1 MKKSKISIIAMFVL
15 LAAFIILFIVF
26 FNVADG
32 FKGQYDVL
40 AKELASSKVKK
51 DPDLFALKT
60 AEQAAVNA
68 SYMICAV
75 LSYASSI
82 LAIASL
88 GIGLAV
94 SDKFKAA
101 EEKAAEDGLEV
112 LVKPGTGKK
121 AKAK

>member
-60 AEQAAVNA
+60 AEQAAVNT

-94 SDKFKAA
+94 SDKFKEA
-101 EEKAAEDGLEV
+101 EEKAAEDGREV

-121 AKAK
+121 AK

>member
-60 AEQAAVNA
+60 AEQAAVNT

-94 SDKFKAA
+94 SDKFKEL
-101 EEKAAEDGLEV
+101 EEKKAEAE
-112 LVKPGTGKK
+112 
-121 AKAK
+121 